1 MKCILH
7 QWSFVAYDS
16 FSRSW
21 RVEEERTGCSWAHI
35 LIGTIQLFKFG
46 TIWTFIDN
54 KILDHG
60 SWRRRKRQRKRKRFI
75 LSLKGSKLSWI
86 EKKKYLRFVILFWK
100 RKNAKVMAANIVAV
114 ALAAL
119 FSLNNIEFSWKW
131 FCKLSFS
138 EAQNLPQQASIHQ
151 ENCI

>member
-1 MKCILH
+1 
-7 QWSFVAYDS
+7 
-16 FSRSW
+16 
-21 RVEEERTGCSWAHI
+21 
-35 LIGTIQLFKFG
+35 
-46 TIWTFIDN
+46 
-54 KILDHG
+54 
-60 SWRRRKRQRKRKRFI
+60 
-75 LSLKGSKLSWI
+75 
-86 EKKKYLRFVILFWK
+86 
-100 RKNAKVMAANIVAV
+100 MAANIVAV

>member
-1 MKCILH
+1 MH
-7 QWSFVAYDS
+7 QWSFVAYNS

-21 RVEEERTGCSWAHI
+21 RVEEQRLAAAELTYWLEPFNFSNLEPFGRLSIIKYWIMGVEEERET
-35 LIGTIQLFKFG
+35 
-46 TIWTFIDN
+46 
-54 KILDHG
+54 
-60 SWRRRKRQRKRKRFI
+60 
-75 LSLKGSKLSWI
+75 
-86 EKKKYLRFVILFWK
+86 EKKKKVYIIFERKQALLNWKEKYLQFVILFWK
-100 RKNAKVMAANIVAV
+100 RKNAKVMAANIVAM

>member
-1 MKCILH
+1 MG
-7 QWSFVAYDS
+7 
-16 FSRSW
+16 
-21 RVEEERTGCSWAHI
+21 VEEERET
-35 LIGTIQLFKFG
+35 
-46 TIWTFIDN
+46 
-54 KILDHG
+54 
-60 SWRRRKRQRKRKRFI
+60 
-75 LSLKGSKLSWI
+75 
-86 EKKKYLRFVILFWK
+86 EKKKKVYIIFERKQALLNWKEKYLQFVILFWK
-100 RKNAKVMAANIVAV
+100 RKNAKVMAANIAAM